1 MEGYIY
7 RFSEHYL
14 LGLFL
19 RWLICPMQTYNI
31 LQQEPQPNFKRL
43 TNTLAYMA
51 LENIY
56 VGPYLGFANTDKTT
70 EQVEYTALEK

>member
-1 MEGYIY
+1 
-7 RFSEHYL
+7 
-14 LGLFL
+14 
-19 RWLICPMQTYNI
+19 MQTYNI
-31 LQQEPQPNFKRL
+31 LPQEPQPNFKRL

>member
-1 MEGYIY
+1 MAN
-7 RFSEHYL
+7 
-14 LGLFL
+14 LFHA
-19 RWLICPMQTYNI
+19 NI
-31 LQQEPQPNFKRL
+31 QYSLAEPQQNFKRL

-70 EQVEYTALEK
+70 KQVEYTAPEK

>member
-1 MEGYIY
+1 MANL
-7 RFSEHYL
+7 SHA
-14 LGLFL
+14 
-19 RWLICPMQTYNI
+19 NI
-31 LQQEPQPNFKRL
+31 QYSPALEPQPNFKRL

>member
-1 MEGYIY
+1 
-7 RFSEHYL
+7 
-14 LGLFL
+14 
-19 RWLICPMQTYNI
+19 MQTYNI

-70 EQVEYTALEK
+70 KQVEYTALEKSTLYQHFAMSTQYPY

>member
-1 MEGYIY
+1 MAN
-7 RFSEHYL
+7 
-14 LGLFL
+14 LFHA
-19 RWLICPMQTYNI
+19 NI
-31 LQQEPQPNFKRL
+31 QYSLAEPQPNFKRL

-70 EQVEYTALEK
+70 KQVEYTAPEK